1 MRGHARIFARN
12 KKGNNLVN
20 QTCMPNPF
28 LTAEQLAASLGVKP
42 DTIRDW
48 GRRGLIPRVK
58 VSHKVVR
65 YVLDDVVTVLKRRA
79 ADLIETDKLSR
90 LENPNA
96 QKCATP

>member
-1 MRGHARIFARN
+1 M
-12 KKGNNLVN
+12 N
-20 QTCMPNPF
+20 QACISNPF

-65 YVLDDVVTVLKRRA
+65 YELDDVVAVLKKRA
-79 ADLIETDKLSR
+79 LDRETPPQ
-90 LENPNA
+90 LESAESPN
-96 QKCATP
+96 KECAP